1 MFKNVSCHLK
11 INEIHEKYLS
21 NIVEC
26 IDDKMEIL
34 YNYDNKR
41 RRQWII
47 LYYFALTL
55 ILFLGCLTERISFCF
70 AIATW
75 V

>member
-1 MFKNVSCHLK
+1 MLWLILWKCFGYSFNRDVKMFKNVSKHLK

-34 YNYDNKR
+34 YNCNGEC
-41 RRQWII
+41 RQ
-47 LYYFALTL
+47 
-55 ILFLGCLTERISFCF
+55 
-70 AIATW
+70 
-75 V
+75 

>member
-34 YNYDNKR
+34 YNCNGEC
-41 RRQWII
+41 RQYWVIV
-47 LYYFALTL
+47 YYFQEELL
-55 ILFLGCLTERISFCF
+55 
-70 AIATW
+70 
-75 V
+75 

>member
-21 NIVEC
+21 NIVEY

-34 YNYDNKR
+34 YNCNGEY
-41 RRQWII
+41 RQ
-47 LYYFALTL
+47 
-55 ILFLGCLTERISFCF
+55 
-70 AIATW
+70 
-75 V
+75 